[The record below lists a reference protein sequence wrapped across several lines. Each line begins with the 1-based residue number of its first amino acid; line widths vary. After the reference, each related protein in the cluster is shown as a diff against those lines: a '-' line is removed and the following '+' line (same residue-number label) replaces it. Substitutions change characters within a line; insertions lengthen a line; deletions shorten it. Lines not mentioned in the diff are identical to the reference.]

1 MDLEK
6 VLAEDRVAFETKV
19 ATETDQAT
27 QLVEGIK
34 LRDRFIGDVHDPRT
48 QVQYLVARIDA
59 FMGLCIKYKVCKEL
73 VMHTLRASYSG
84 SNFTNRDALIAYFKT
99 FPSVGPLY
107 TGNTDIHSELPQN
120 SEYFARKQGLFE
132 MLGEQQMTTMRP
144 SRAKVVELEKLCQEY
159 QDWLRSIRLG
169 SVKADPKNYPTKD
182 QLRVRDGIR
191 EKILAAATPDLILQL
206 AMHALHHGDLNE

>member
-6 VLAEDRVAFETKV
+6 VLAEDRVKFETKV
-19 ATETDQAT
+19 AIAETPEEQYKAGMSLFNSIFPTPYSKFEQYVAT
-27 QLVEGIK
+27 G
-34 LRDRFIGDVHDPRT
+34 PR
-48 QVQYLVARIDA
+48 VDA
-59 FMGLCIKYKVCKEL
+59 FMNLCVKYAVCSGIVL
-73 VMHTLRASYSG
+73 HVLRATVSSADKFVNRAALSEYS
-84 SNFTNRDALIAYFKT
+84 TT
-99 FPSVGPLY
+99 FPSPPLF
-107 TGNTDIHSELPQN
+107 TGTLDIADTR
-120 SEYFARKQGLFE
+120 EYIGRKQGLFE

-206 AMHALHHGDLNE
+206 AVHALHHGDLNE